1 VETLK
6 TLSEANPVGVIKVA
20 EKLNHGTVV
29 TMLPDNA
36 DKYKDIIKKLL

>member
-1 VETLK
+1 METLK
-6 TLSEANPVGVIKVA
+6 TLSEANLVGAIKVA
-20 EKLNHGTVV
+20 EKPDRGTVV